1 MEGQDIDYT
10 GTQRE
15 LYKIFFLF
23 VDLKSLGTSIKS

>member
-15 LYKIFFLF
+15 LYKISFLF